1 MTSPTSNWPKSGSTL
16 TRDEHLEA
24 EELINELQERWE
36 SLLDRGD
43 EHIKRAVE
51 KGYRRPPPEN
61 FEPDTYVIEFGG
73 NKITLKKGQG
83 GISATHNGK
92 DVLRIYQSAITLIA
106 NEGLSKAMV
115 GIRQY
120 MVLDDLANI

>member
-1 MTSPTSNWPKSGSTL
+1 MTSPASDWPKSGSTL
-16 TRDEHLEA
+16 TREEHLQA

-43 EHIKRAVE
+43 EHIQKAVKR
-51 KGYRRPPPEN
+51 GYRRPEN
-61 FEPDTYVIEFGG
+61 FEPDSYVIEFGG
-73 NKITLKKGQG
+73 NKIVLKKGQG

-92 DVLRIYQSAITLIA
+92 DVLRIYQDSITLID
-106 NEGLSKAMV
+106 NEALSKAMV